1 MKEDPASAERDGA
14 ARLLEAARACLVE
27 GHGETVSV
35 RELISVA
42 LVTRPVLYY
51 HFGSRSGL
59 LQAADWSLNA
69 QGETALWRAAALEDS
84 LEERIRRV
92 CRVLATHRRVQAR
105 AIAIVESL
113 VSDGVVSG
121 AFEIVDIR
129 GAALSLVGAAT
140 TASAHTPSP
149 AAHDIDSALAVV
161 FQGLLRNPEGVFLS
175 DGAADRR
182 ALAVRLRRLE
192 SEGQTG
198 MVKKT

>member
-92 CRVLATHRRVQAR
+92 CHVLATHRRVQSR
-105 AIAIVESL
+105 AIAIVENL

-121 AFEIVDIR
+121 AFENVDIR

-140 TASAHTPSP
+140 ALSAHTSAPT
-149 AAHDIDSALAVV
+149 ADEIDSALAVV
-161 FQGLLRNPEGVFLS
+161 FRGLSRDPESVLPIEGGS
-175 DGAADRR
+175 DRKELD
-182 ALAVRLRRLE
+182 VRLRQLR
-192 SEGQTG
+192 SEGLTG
-198 MVKKT
+198 RLRKK